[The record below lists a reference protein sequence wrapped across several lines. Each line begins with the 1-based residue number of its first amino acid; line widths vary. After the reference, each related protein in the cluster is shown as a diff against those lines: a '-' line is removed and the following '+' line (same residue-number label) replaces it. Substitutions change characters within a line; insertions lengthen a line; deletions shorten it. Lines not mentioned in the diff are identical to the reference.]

1 MIRSWG
7 LVTSTA
13 TAMPWFGDVTTAA
26 VGLPGSN
33 GLIPVTVGST
43 TRYRVG
49 DRIVLDPEQTNQ
61 DTLLVIGIAS
71 STVLNCMSE
80 GNCPT
85 HTHAN
90 GAIIQLS
97 IAAMDII
104 FDNVGAGEI
113 VLGTDNTV
121 TTGPTGGSAFKVL
134 QPVTSPAQPNTF
146 RLAGSIG
153 GANTCRTSDGW
164 MIGSSTVLV
173 SAVVL

>member
-26 VGLPGSN
+26 VALPGSS
-33 GLIPVTVGST
+33 GIIPVTVAST
-43 TRYRVG
+43 TRYRAG

-61 DTLLVIGIAS
+61 DTLLIDTIPSA
-71 STVLNCMSE
+71 TVLNCRLE
-80 GNCPT
+80 GDGKSHT
-85 HTHAN
+85 HTN

-97 IAAMDII
+97 IACMDVI
-104 FDNVGAGEI
+104 FDNVGTGEI
-113 VLGTDNTV
+113 VLGSDNTV
-121 TTGPTGGSAFKVL
+121 TAVPGGSAFKVL
-134 QPVTSPAQPNTF
+134 QPVTSPAQSNSF

-153 GANTCRTSDGW
+153 SSNTCRTSDGW
-164 MIGSSTVLV
+164 MIGSGTLLV

>member
-7 LVTSTA
+7 LVTSTG
-13 TAMPWFGDVTTAA
+13 TAQPWFGDVTTAA
-26 VGLPGSN
+26 VGLPSN
-33 GLIPVTVGST
+33 SGIIPVTVAST
-43 TRYRVG
+43 KRYRAG

-61 DTLLVIGIAS
+61 DTLLIDTIPSA
-71 STVLNCMSE
+71 TVLNCRLE
-80 GNCPT
+80 GNGT
-85 HTHAN
+85 SHTHAN

-97 IAAMDII
+97 IACMDVI
-104 FDNVGAGEI
+104 FDCVGTGEI

-121 TTGPTGGSAFKVL
+121 TAVPGGTAFKVL
-134 QPVTSPAQPNTF
+134 QPVTSPAQPNSF

-164 MIGSSTVLV
+164 MIGAGTLLV

>member
-7 LVTSTA
+7 LVTSSA

-26 VGLPGSN
+26 VALPSN
-33 GLIPVTVGST
+33 SGIIPVTVAST

-49 DRIVLDPEQTNQ
+49 DRIVLDPDLTNA
-61 DTLLVIGIAS
+61 DTLLVDTIPSA
-71 STVLNCMSE
+71 TVLNCRIE
-80 GNCPT
+80 GEAKS

-97 IAAMDII
+97 IACMDVII
-104 FDNVGAGEI
+104 QGVGSGEI

-121 TTGPTGGSAFKVL
+121 TAVPGGSAFYIL
-134 QPVTSPAQPNTF
+134 QPVTSPAQPAAF
-146 RLAGSIG
+146 RLTTSTDY
-153 GANTCRTSDGW
+153 NTVRTSDGW
-164 MIGSSTVLV
+164 MIGVGTALV